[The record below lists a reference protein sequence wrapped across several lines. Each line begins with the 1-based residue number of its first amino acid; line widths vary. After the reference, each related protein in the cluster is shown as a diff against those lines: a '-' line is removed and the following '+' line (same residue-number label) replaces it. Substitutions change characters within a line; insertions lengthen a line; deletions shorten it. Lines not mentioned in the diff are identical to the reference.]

1 MIPEEYI
8 LLPLQN
14 FSYAFNVGW
23 AELAVIPA
31 KAGTQEVPHLLGF
44 ASSTQPTVFSLSHQH
59 IIHTITGNL
68 KWKRYIYS
76 SGIILRITLF
86 LIRSSDEF
94 YINLITRRLTI

>member
-44 ASSTQPTVFSLSHQH
+44 ASSTQPTVFSFSHQN
-59 IIHTITGNL
+59 IIHRITGNL
-68 KWKRYIYS
+68 NLKRFGYIRPYFKFS
-76 SGIILRITLF
+76 TGRHRLKLPF
-86 LIRSSDEF
+86 
-94 YINLITRRLTI
+94 RRR